1 MNLSRIVRGHCEAG
15 AARRSNPHQGIARP
29 PPGAREGGGAGGGA
43 PPRGSNPHEGIARP
57 PAGAR
62 DDGVG
67 DAVST
72 PEIIPLQGRPPA
84 RPVRGIAAGELENR
98 KQAGA
103 AAAREPRRTAMRVR
117 HLVLGGALAAMAVAV
132 PAVQAQDKIYI
143 PLLTYR
149 TGPFAGSGIPVAHS
163 MHDYLDML
171 NERDGGI
178 GGAKL
183 VVEECETGYDTK
195 KGVEG

>member
-1 MNLSRIVRGHCEAG
+1 MNVSQLF
-15 AARRSNPHQGIARP
+15 
-29 PPGAREGGGAGGGA
+29 GGNWGGGA
-43 PPRGSNPHEGIARP
+43 PRRSNPHEGIASP

-103 AAAREPRRTAMRVR
+103 AAAGGTRRTAMRVR
-117 HLVLGGALAAMAVAV
+117 HLVLGAALAAVAGPV
-132 PAVQAQDKIYI
+132 P
-143 PLLTYR
+143 
-149 TGPFAGSGIPVAHS
+149 G
-163 MHDYLDML
+163 
-171 NERDGGI
+171 
-178 GGAKL
+178 
-183 VVEECETGYDTK
+183 
-195 KGVEG
+195 